1 MPYLMH
7 YNAAHDLSAAP
18 ASATP
23 GATAPA
29 EASNPLAGVLSASV
43 LAALLVVADQL
54 IDSWADGHLLLAW
67 VLLWSA
73 VFTVL
78 ALLTQPLRRLS
89 TAAALWLLGHMQAAA
104 QARREAAL
112 WDYACQDPRVMDEL
126 RAAFARAD

>member
-29 EASNPLAGVLSASV
+29 EASKTLAGVLSASV

-89 TAAALWLLGHMQAAA
+89 TASALWLLGHMQAAA

>member
-1 MPYLMH
+1 MSYLLH
-7 YNAAHDLSAAP
+7 YNAARDLSTAP
-18 ASATP
+18 ASGTP
-23 GATAPA
+23 SVAVPA
-29 EASNPLAGVLSASV
+29 ESSKTLAGVLSASV

-78 ALLTQPLRRLS
+78 ALLTQPLRRMS
-89 TAAALWLLGHMQAAA
+89 TAAALWLMGHMQAAA
-104 QARREAAL
+104 QARREKAL
-112 WDYACQDPRVMDEL
+112 WEHACQDPRVMDEL

>member
-7 YNAAHDLSAAP
+7 YNAALDVSAAP

-29 EASNPLAGVLSASV
+29 EASKTLAGVLSASV

>member
-1 MPYLMH
+1 MSYLMH
-7 YNAAHDLSAAP
+7 YNASHDLSGAP
-18 ASATP
+18 ASAQQGT
-23 GATAPA
+23 TVPA
-29 EASNPLAGVLSASV
+29 EASKTLAGVLSACV
-43 LAALLVVADQL
+43 LAALLVVAEQL

-78 ALLTQPLRRLS
+78 ALLTQPLRRMS

-112 WDYACQDPRVMDEL
+112 WEHACQDPRVMDEL
-126 RAAFARAD
+126 RAAFARAG

>member
-7 YNAAHDLSAAP
+7 YNAAHDLSSAP
-18 ASATP
+18 ASAMP

-29 EASNPLAGVLSASV
+29 EASKTLAGVLSASV

-78 ALLTQPLRRLS
+78 ALLTPPLRRLS